1 MIEMLL
7 KTLFENRCKINDVI
21 DYINK
26 MNKKHRL
33 EAIAIILGLCAIAK
47 SIKNNEERIK
57 LLELELEDMKSKGE

>member
-33 EAIAIILGLCAIAK
+33 EAIAIILGLYAMTK
-47 SIKNNEERIK
+47 SIKNNKERIK